1 MILTLPAIRAQFFA
15 SPSLLR
21 FQWNTTQTTLHGFRK
36 GMESIAQVIEQNNV
50 RQTLVDMNGLPSLTL
65 DDQFWVGST
74 WLPRVAKGAVERVA
88 LVLPTRNMYN
98 QLVVEGLVRT
108 GRHFMRY
115 DIQFFSNTDEA
126 ADWLIGD
133 QPPVLA
139 ALHSEWPYGQELSSA
154 KAR

>member
-1 MILTLPAIRAQFFA
+1 MILTLPAIRAQYLA
-15 SPSLLR
+15 DTSLLR
-21 FQWNTTQTTLHGFRK
+21 FQWNTTQTGLQSFRK
-36 GMESIAQVIEQNNV
+36 GMESVAQVIEQHGV

-65 DDQFWVGST
+65 DDQFWVAST

-108 GRHFMRY
+108 GRHFMPY
-115 DIQFFSNTDEA
+115 DIQFFSNTVEA

-133 QPPVLA
+133 QPPALA
-139 ALHSEWPYGQELSSA
+139 ALHSEWPHTPERVPA
-154 KAR
+154 CA

>member
-15 SPSLLR
+15 NTSLLR
-21 FQWNTTQTTLHGFRK
+21 FQWNTTQTGRQSFRK
-36 GMESIAQVIEQNNV
+36 GMESVAQVIEQYKV

-65 DDQFWVGST
+65 DDQFWVAST

-98 QLVVEGLVRT
+98 QLVVEGMVRT
-108 GRHFMRY
+108 GRHFMPY
-115 DIQFFSNTDEA
+115 DIQFFSNTGEA

-133 QPPVLA
+133 QPPMLA
-139 ALHSEWPYGQELSSA
+139 ALHSEWAYTSEMVPA
-154 KAR
+154 KA